1 MVTVL
6 YGDNYMSDRNRQREH
21 DTAQASPRLEPL
33 LYGMR
38 VARAGAEDVQ
48 CVMQMMSFL
57 EAVRSGF
64 LPDSLTS
71 QPEAEDL
78 PLEPFDIGDAQACQ
92 RVLSKLL
99 EIDER
104 GSFGR
109 IVVGVRAL
117 LHPAN
122 EVLDTS
128 ADTLKLH
135 PRLVQAVRVIAG
147 GWRPLVEQGQ
157 IKPGDHLSFTVGGRP
172 LCVEAKQVFFA
183 GTEREEVVYNC
194 RQNHYFITAMA
205 LDGTSSHKDV
215 LVRSAAEGGVQ

>member
-1 MVTVL
+1 
-6 YGDNYMSDRNRQREH
+6 MSDRNRQMER
-21 DTAQASPRLEPL
+21 DTAQASSRIEPL

-71 QPEAEDL
+71 QPEAEDI
-78 PLEPFDIGDAQACQ
+78 PLELFDIGDADACQ
-92 RVLSKLL
+92 RVLCKLL
-99 EIDER
+99 EIDDR

-109 IVVGVRAL
+109 VVIGVRAL

-122 EVLDTS
+122 EVLDTG
-128 ADTLKLH
+128 ADVLKLH
-135 PRLVQAVRVIAG
+135 PRLAQAAQVSGG
-147 GWRPLVEQGQ
+147 GWRPLANQGQ
-157 IKPGDHLSFTVGGRP
+157 IQPGDYLSFTVGGRA
-172 LCVEAKQVFFA
+172 LCVKAQQVLFA
-183 GTEREEVVYNC
+183 GTDREEVVYNR

-205 LDGTSSHKDV
+205 MEGTSSHKAV
-215 LVRSAAEGGVQ
+215 LVRSAAAGGAK